1 MWKVTDVES
10 SARKTMTPEESV
22 GLGGRHV
29 VLGTLL
35 TFVYAALFF
44 MVRYSSLSTGGRA
57 LGLALL
63 AALFLTF
70 AWRTGWLGWRY
81 LKESK
86 LVCSSSFMWGR
97 VPRWVPREGR
107 GSVLNEGLIP
117 ERSAALS
124 LVLMFLIVCFLGHD
138 PNVFN
143 DFEKTVSDL
152 SQNNLVQG
160 ITTFLLLVPLYE
172 TYVTRWGKLRV
183 QEVVT
188 SDPLAR
194 VEGVQSEQ
202 EIFVWPC

>member
-1 MWKVTDVES
+1 
-10 SARKTMTPEESV
+10 MTPEESV

-29 VLGTLL
+29 CLGTLL
-35 TFVYAALFF
+35 TFVYAALFL
-44 MVRYSSLSTGGRA
+44 MVRYSSLPTGGRA
-57 LGLALL
+57 LGSALL
-63 AALFLTF
+63 SALCLTF
-70 AWRTGWLGWRY
+70 AWRTWWLVRRY
-81 LKESK
+81 FKESK

-97 VPRWVPREGR
+97 VPRWVPRR
-107 GSVLNEGLIP
+107 RSVLNEGLIP

-183 QEVVT
+183 QEVVA